1 MRLLSSLLVLALAA
15 GYAQAQQEA
24 ANIGREDREFIS
36 LLEFLGEF
44 TTEDGEWIDPDTVE
58 QSGPVTRQD
67 DEDNDNGSLTA
78 RQPASGAQQDR

>member
-1 MRLLSSLLVLALAA
+1 MRLLSSLLVLVLAA

-24 ANIGREDREFIS
+24 AKTGKADREFIS

-44 TTEDGEWIDPDTVE
+44 TTEDGEWIDPDVVE
-58 QSGPVTRQD
+58 QSGPVTRKE

-78 RQPASGAQQDR
+78 RQPTNGVQQDR